1 MIIPRNSNTMDKVTP
16 GTPALIGVVSGEAL
30 HFDYPGSDTLLR
42 SCDSHDFR
50 VPQLYIAN
58 SSPVLGELI
67 RGVLDT
73 VDVANGEEK
82 EPLPM
87 VELPETGA
95 IVYSLLT
102 FIFPVAPVLPST
114 TENTMKLLAVAQ
126 KYQMESV
133 MTHVRSAIFRQDP
146 PFIHPETSLHVYSLA
161 QEYELHEEALLAA
174 RSTLRLPTVME
185 DLGDKTDFMPGAYLL
200 ELWKYHESVK
210 EELAS
215 SLLEFRKFG
224 IPHIVQAGE
233 PSCRST
239 PPHTSNPILQWLDGY
254 IESLAQTPH
263 LFDLAEFEHARA
275 QHIKGRSCSC
285 ADISSQTIR
294 AFWED
299 LTAVVNGAMEKADS
313 TLALVNEDPTS
324 ENDPPFVPLCLDLPD
339 ANIIIRSSDQ
349 VDFHLHKSL
358 LVLSS
363 PSFKSLLSP
372 QPHVGEFIDGL
383 PVVQLPEDADLVNS
397 LVSLLYPIPSVIPS
411 SYEKVF
417 ALLAACQKYDMAS
430 IQSHIRAEVIRGTFP
445 SPVGIEAFRAYAITN
460 NLGLIPEM
468 ESAARVTLSYPM
480 TFESLGEVLQ
490 SFTGRALCDLVRYR
504 KRCRDNVVS
513 CLDSFL
519 GVRSRSEIWEGCN
532 HRHGSDPNNAR
543 WPHNFFTSKSDELKK
558 SFIRAV
564 FSPSNI
570 LEEYLEAFK
579 NDRSTNCNSYFR
591 AHTAEGAAFCREL
604 QDELAQALDKKTA
617 PASTGNSTPHK
628 VPVSSNA
635 KRTKQRK
642 K

>member
-299 LTAVVNGAMEKADS
+299 LTAVVNGAMEKVRGTDGTRIRRDDGYELHAGRFDS
-313 TLALVNEDPTS
+313 GSRERGSN
-324 ENDPPFVPLCLDLPD
+324 FRK
-339 ANIIIRSSDQ
+339 RSSIRAI
-349 VDFHLHKSL
+349 VFGSTRCKYYNSI
-358 LVLSS
+358 VGPGRLSS
-363 PSFKSLLSP
+363 PQVIACPLVTILQKPTLSP
-372 QPHVGEFIDGL
+372 ATCWRIHRRP
-383 PVVQLPEDADLVNS
+383 S
-397 LVSLLYPIPSVIPS
+397 CSPI
-411 SYEKVF
+411 
-417 ALLAACQKYDMAS
+417 A
-430 IQSHIRAEVIRGTFP
+430 RG
-445 SPVGIEAFRAYAITN
+445 R
-460 NLGLIPEM
+460 
-468 ESAARVTLSYPM
+468 
-480 TFESLGEVLQ
+480 
-490 SFTGRALCDLVRYR
+490 
-504 KRCRDNVVS
+504 
-513 CLDSFL
+513 
-519 GVRSRSEIWEGCN
+519 
-532 HRHGSDPNNAR
+532 
-543 WPHNFFTSKSDELKK
+543 
-558 SFIRAV
+558 
-564 FSPSNI
+564 
-570 LEEYLEAFK
+570 
-579 NDRSTNCNSYFR
+579 
-591 AHTAEGAAFCREL
+591 
-604 QDELAQALDKKTA
+604 
-617 PASTGNSTPHK
+617 
-628 VPVSSNA
+628 
-635 KRTKQRK
+635 
-642 K
+642 